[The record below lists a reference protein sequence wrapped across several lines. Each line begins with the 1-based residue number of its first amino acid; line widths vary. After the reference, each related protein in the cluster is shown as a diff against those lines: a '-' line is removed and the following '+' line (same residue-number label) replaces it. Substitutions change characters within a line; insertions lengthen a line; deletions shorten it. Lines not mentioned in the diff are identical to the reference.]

1 MDRTFMR
8 GRYIMKMH
16 EIIKKRRLALNL
28 TQEQVAKYLG
38 VTTPAVN
45 KWEKGISYPDIS
57 LLPALARLLDTDL
70 NTLLSFQDDLTDK
83 EVALFLNRVS
93 ETVDKDGFAAG
104 YDIAISKLK
113 EYPTCDQLV
122 CGVAMLLDGAL
133 ILKGSKDDRLDEYR
147 AEIISLYKRA
157 AKSDNIQIK
166 EQALSHL
173 ISNAIQR
180 KSYTEAQT
188 LLDSISDPSSVD
200 KKQIQAKIYIAQ
212 GELSKAAKMIEEK
225 LLLLNT
231 EVHETL
237 LSLMDIAIKD
247 KRLDDAEYIANVDEQ
262 ATRILDLWEYNRYLA
277 HFQLYSALKDPAKF
291 LKTFVPM
298 IKSLTK
304 KWDVNTSPLYK
315 HIQTKEVD
323 KDFGKKLQK
332 NILESLSEDQETSFL
347 KDSPELEDIL
357 KDVKYL

>member
-1 MDRTFMR
+1 
-8 GRYIMKMH
+8 MKMH
-16 EIIKKRRLALNL
+16 EIIKERRLALNF

-83 EVALFLNRVS
+83 EVAIFLNQVS
-93 ETVDKDGFAAG
+93 ETIEKEGFAAG
-104 YDIAISKLK
+104 YDLAIAKLK

-133 ILKGSKDDRLDEYR
+133 ILKASKDDRLEEYR
-147 AEIISLYKRA
+147 TEIISLYKRA
-157 AKSDNIQIK
+157 ARSDNIQIK

-180 KSYTEAQT
+180 KNYTEAQA
-188 LLDSISDPSSVD
+188 LLDSISDPSPVD
-200 KKQIQAKIYIAQ
+200 KKQIQAKMYIEQ
-212 GELSKAAKMIEEK
+212 GELSKAAKTVEEK

-247 KRLDDAEYIANVDEQ
+247 KRYDDAEYIANVDEQ
-262 ATRILDLWEYNRYLA
+262 ATKIFDLWEYNRYLA
-277 HFQLYSALKDPAKF
+277 HFQLYLALKDRTKL

-304 KWDVNTSPLYK
+304 RWDVNKSLLYQ

-323 KDFGKKLQK
+323 EDFGKKLQK
-332 NILESLSEDQETSFL
+332 NILKSISGDEEASFL

-357 KDVKYL
+357 KDVK

>member
-1 MDRTFMR
+1 
-8 GRYIMKMH
+8 MKMH
-16 EIIKKRRLALNL
+16 KIIKERRLALNF

-83 EVALFLNRVS
+83 EVAIFLNQVS
-93 ETVDKDGFAAG
+93 ETIDKEGFAAG
-104 YDIAISKLK
+104 YDMAIAKLK

-122 CGVAMLLDGAL
+122 CQVAMLMDGAL
-133 ILKGSKDDRLDEYR
+133 ILKEPKDDRLEEYR
-147 AEIISLYKRA
+147 TEIMSLYKRA
-157 AKSDNIQIK
+157 ARSDNTQIK

-180 KSYTEAQT
+180 KNYTEAQA
-188 LLDSISDPSSVD
+188 LLDSISDPSPVD
-200 KKQIQAKIYIAQ
+200 KKQIQAKMYIEQ
-212 GELSKAAKMIEEK
+212 GELSKAAKTVEEK

-247 KRLDDAEYIANVDEQ
+247 KRYDDAGYIANVDEQ
-262 ATRILDLWEYNRYLA
+262 ITRIFDLWEYNRYLA
-277 HFQLYSALKDPAKF
+277 HFQLYLALKDRTKL

-304 KWDVNTSPLYK
+304 RWDVNKSPLYQ

-323 KDFGKKLQK
+323 EDFGKTLQK
-332 NILESLSEDQETSFL
+332 NILKSISEDEEASFL

-357 KDVKYL
+357 KDVK

>member
-1 MDRTFMR
+1 
-8 GRYIMKMH
+8 MKMH
-16 EIIKKRRLALNL
+16 KIIKERRLALNF

-83 EVALFLNRVS
+83 EVAIFLNQVS
-93 ETVDKDGFAAG
+93 ETIEKEGFAAG
-104 YDIAISKLK
+104 YDLAIAKLK

-122 CGVAMLLDGAL
+122 CQVAMLMDGAL
-133 ILKGSKDDRLDEYR
+133 ILKEPKDDCLEEYR
-147 AEIISLYKRA
+147 TEIMSLYKRA
-157 AKSDNIQIK
+157 ARSDNIQIK

-180 KSYTEAQT
+180 KNYIEAQA
-188 LLDSISDPSSVD
+188 LLDSISDPSPVD
-200 KKQIQAKIYIAQ
+200 KKQIQAKMYIEQ
-212 GELSKAAKMIEEK
+212 GELSKAAKTIEEK
-225 LLLLNT
+225 LLFLNT
-231 EVHETL
+231 EAHETL
-237 LSLMDIAIKD
+237 LSLMDVAIKD
-247 KRLDDAEYIANVDEQ
+247 KRFDDAEYIANVDEQ
-262 ATRILDLWEYNRYLA
+262 ATKIFDLWEYNIYLA
-277 HFQLYSALKDPAKF
+277 HFQLYLALKDRTKL

-304 KWDVNTSPLYK
+304 RWDVNKSLLYQ

-323 KDFGKKLQK
+323 EDFGKKLQK
-332 NILESLSEDQETSFL
+332 NILKSISGDEEASFL

-357 KDVKYL
+357 KDVK